1 MALSGMGQCGAEEDC
16 LHSHHQ
22 HQHQQQHQRRALAAA
37 GTTHARGRAHT
48 VRGYLLNT
56 NNPTRAI
63 EDQAAAW
70 LLARRYGWSV
80 FVDRSTYGAF
90 VGTYY

>member
-1 MALSGMGQCGAEEDC
+1 MTLCTHITSISTNSSTSGG
-16 LHSHHQ
+16 
-22 HQHQQQHQRRALAAA
+22 ALAAA
-37 GTTHARGRAHT
+37 GSTHARGRAHT

-56 NNPTRAI
+56 NPPPRAI

-70 LLARRYGWSV
+70 LLALRYGWSV
-80 FVDRSTYGAF
+80 FVDRSTYDAF